1 MANKD
6 MRINEEI
13 RVREVRLIDQNGGQ
27 AGIIPLGEAL
37 NIARE
42 QELDLVEVSPQARPP
57 VCKLLNY
64 GKYKYDL
71 EKKSK
76 EQRKKGSQVRLKEV
90 RMQPMIEEH
99 DIAIKTKRVQKFL
112 EQGSKV
118 KVTIRFR
125 GRELAHTEFGKV
137 KLDRVMDILVK
148 DSFRVDSPPRM
159 EGRFMSMLISP
170 KSKKSSGKSSEEN

>member
-1 MANKD
+1 MAGKD

-13 RVREVRLIDQNGGQ
+13 CVREVRLIDKNGEQ
-27 AGIIPLGEAL
+27 TGIVSLGKAL
-37 NIARE
+37 NMAKE
-42 QELDLVEVSPQARPP
+42 HELDLVEVSPQARPP

-76 EQRKKGSQVRLKEV
+76 EQRKKASQARLKEV

-99 DIAIKTKRVQKFL
+99 DIVIKTKRVQEFL
-112 EQGSKV
+112 DQGSKV

-137 KLDRVMDILVK
+137 KLDRVMEILAE
-148 DSFRVDSPPRM
+148 DSFRLDSSPRM
-159 EGRFMSMLISP
+159 EGRFMSMLLSP
-170 KSKKSSGKSSEEN
+170 KAKKSAGGRN